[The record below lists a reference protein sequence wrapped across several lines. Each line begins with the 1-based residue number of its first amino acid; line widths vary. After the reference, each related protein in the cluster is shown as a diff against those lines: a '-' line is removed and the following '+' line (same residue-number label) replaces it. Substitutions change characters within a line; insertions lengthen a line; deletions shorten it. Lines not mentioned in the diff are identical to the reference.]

1 MYASSLFQKQN
12 KLGLDPKMEFVS
24 LQVNIWHCP
33 ILLVLDD
40 HGSDSES
47 CKRRAEYMQLVKKTR
62 HHPKEIRPEIPPKK
76 ASVIFQALTPIV
88 GMVVNGFGLTT
99 PLVFMLG
106 TTS

>member
-1 MYASSLFQKQN
+1 
-12 KLGLDPKMEFVS
+12 
-24 LQVNIWHCP
+24 
-33 ILLVLDD
+33 
-40 HGSDSES
+40 
-47 CKRRAEYMQLVKKTR
+47 MQLVKKTR